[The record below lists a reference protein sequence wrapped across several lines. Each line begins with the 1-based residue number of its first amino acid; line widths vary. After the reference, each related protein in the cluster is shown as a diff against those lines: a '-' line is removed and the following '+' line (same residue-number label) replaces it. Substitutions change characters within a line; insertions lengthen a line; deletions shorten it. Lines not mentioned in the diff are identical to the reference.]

1 MVSTHTSFD
10 KLGTIDRKRQH
21 NGAMLKDKF
30 IEKTQII
37 DDERR
42 ARNKELIEN
51 TKADLTSGS
60 NIHYLSAEKLI
71 IIGNLYD
78 ISL

>member
-10 KLGTIDRKRQH
+10 KHGTIDQKRQH

-37 DDERR
+37 DDNRR

-51 TKADLTSGS
+51 NETDLNSGS
-60 NIHYLSAEKLI
+60 NTHYLSAEKLI
-71 IIGNLYD
+71 TIGNLYKF
-78 ISL
+78 LL

>member
-1 MVSTHTSFD
+1 
-10 KLGTIDRKRQH
+10 
-21 NGAMLKDKF
+21 MLKDKF